1 MRKLQNIIIF
11 IVLITCNIACK
22 NTNRSFT
29 SMPPELDSVI
39 AKYIANHP
47 DNEIY
52 DLIFESRNGKQFFT
66 LQCSSDLYNSDY
78 VDGCFMREGKII
90 VYWSVNK
97 SWKDS
102 LLHIRKEEQCL
113 DSLAKY
119 TDFAKNDVIND
130 ASYNPLTYR
139 ILSINQYREVVA
151 SDWEYPKPACDSN
164 VIKSSAL
171 NTIINNYI
179 NTNGSPTIV
188 YLRFNKVNGDT
199 FVAVGKDCVYDQES
213 FSGMFYRDDRVVVV
227 YSVDNVDNMDIID
240 KQSMLP
246 IQEMCDYKTR
256 KSKTSFS
263 LEEKYRIVSKEVID
277 SISDMNLWWKI

>member
-90 VYWSVNK
+90 IYW
-97 SWKDS
+97 
-102 LLHIRKEEQCL
+102 
-113 DSLAKY
+113 
-119 TDFAKNDVIND
+119 
-130 ASYNPLTYR
+130 
-139 ILSINQYREVVA
+139 
-151 SDWEYPKPACDSN
+151 
-164 VIKSSAL
+164 
-171 NTIINNYI
+171 
-179 NTNGSPTIV
+179 
-188 YLRFNKVNGDT
+188 
-199 FVAVGKDCVYDQES
+199 
-213 FSGMFYRDDRVVVV
+213 
-227 YSVDNVDNMDIID
+227 
-240 KQSMLP
+240 
-246 IQEMCDYKTR
+246 
-256 KSKTSFS
+256 
-263 LEEKYRIVSKEVID
+263 
-277 SISDMNLWWKI
+277 